1 MLVKPFY
8 DNILPIMTQVAIVMV
23 LYSTCVLGYSQIR
36 RPDVAQMVEKLRG
49 LLFGFLLVKCSYII
63 VMFINN
69 TVDKIVVK

>member
-1 MLVKPFY
+1 MLVEPFHTSIY
-8 DNILPIMTQVAIVMV
+8 PIMVQIAMIMV
-23 LYSTCVLGYSQIR
+23 LYSISVLGYSQIR